1 MTQNQI
7 RGLERAH
14 WTDTAESVTE
24 TNPVD
29 HVFES
34 RTRPHSCCQ
43 RFNIKHIILTSRP
56 IWTSRQQTTTNNK
69 LSQSR
74 LFIMTQVI
82 KLLTIIARSW
92 NANSPASCSFN
103 IIIRIYYYIPAVS
116 HMYLCS
122 DPTRSDVASLS

>member
-34 RTRPHSCCQ
+34 RTRPQCGHT
-43 RFNIKHIILTSRP
+43 HIHVVKGSTSN
-56 IWTSRQQTTTNNK
+56 T
-69 LSQSR
+69 
-74 LFIMTQVI
+74 LF
-82 KLLTIIARSW
+82 
-92 NANSPASCSFN
+92 
-103 IIIRIYYYIPAVS
+103 
-116 HMYLCS
+116 
-122 DPTRSDVASLS
+122 